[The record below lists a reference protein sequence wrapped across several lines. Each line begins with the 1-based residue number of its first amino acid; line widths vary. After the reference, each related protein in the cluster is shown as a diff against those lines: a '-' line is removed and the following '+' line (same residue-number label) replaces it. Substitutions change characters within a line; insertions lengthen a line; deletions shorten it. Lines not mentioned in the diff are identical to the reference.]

1 MRDER
6 SARERCWWPGR
17 RPCLL
22 VLFAL
27 LMATAATIGIVGQRA
42 VSAQYPAPVGSCT
55 ATPDSPSLQPGGL
68 VTFHVVVLG
77 SDGVPAPSV
86 EGSARLDGQS
96 SGGAELLDTAFRTD
110 SAGAADVRL
119 QTGAGTGGITVVFT
133 CGQLSTQA
141 TLRVV
146 RQAQAPATPTPT
158 PTATPTTTPSP
169 SATGTP
175 TPTPTPTA
183 APQATATPA
192 PPTPTPEP
200 RNEARPQIFS
210 GVPSFT
216 SVFTRPAAVSTNIAL
231 TAAVVLVLL
240 LSSALFNTAIDE
252 NRHAVHAMTMKYF
265 GGVAGLFG
273 FMGSGWTAVSAGRSW
288 MDRVVGPVV
297 VLLLTGFIYGFLE
310 PGFGWNQKSV
320 VLFLSLVASGGLVTY
335 LYEGGEALMTRRTF
349 RVNAGVRLYP
359 ASIGIAVVSVA
370 LCRAVDFQP
379 GIVFGFIASS
389 VLLQPATFSEKESGK
404 VLLLPALS
412 LLAVS
417 IGAWLLVVPLRDFST
432 AHDGV
437 WSALPESVAVAI
449 FVVGLEGLFCTMV
462 PLQFMDGK
470 RLWEWNRVIWLG
482 IFGVTA
488 FLFWQI
494 LFNREEAY
502 FNGLQHARAIGAIGV
517 FALYVAVTVGTW
529 AYFRYRNPHGET
541 PETAAEE
548 GGAITGG

>member
-1 MRDER
+1 MREER
-6 SARERCWWPGR
+6 GEGGRHWWPEGR
-17 RPCLL
+17 RRLL
-22 VLFAL
+22 MLFAVCL
-27 LMATAATIGIVGQRA
+27 ATVATVGVVARGV

-55 ATPDSPSLQPGGL
+55 ATPDSSAPPPGRV

-77 SDGVPAPSV
+77 SDGAPAPSV
-86 EGSARLDGQS
+86 EGSARLDGQP
-96 SGGAELLDTAFRTD
+96 GGGTELLDTAFRTD
-110 SAGAADVRL
+110 GAGAADVRL
-119 QTGAGTGGITVVFT
+119 QVGGTAGGVTVAFT

-141 TLRVV
+141 ILRVV

-158 PTATPTTTPSP
+158 PTE
-169 SATGTP
+169 TP
-175 TPTPTPTA
+175 TPTPTPQATSTPTATATPTA
-183 APQATATPA
+183 APQATATPT
-192 PPTPTPEP
+192 PPTSTPEAT
-200 RNEARPQIFS
+200 NEARPKIFA
-210 GVPSFT
+210 GVPSIT

-231 TAAVVLVLL
+231 TAVVVLALL

-252 NRHAVHAMTMKYF
+252 NRHAVHAMTTKYL
-265 GGVAGLFG
+265 GGLVGAFG
-273 FMGSGWTAVSAGRSW
+273 FVGAGWVAVSAGRAW
-288 MDRVVGPVV
+288 MDRVVGPAV

-310 PGFGWNQKSV
+310 PGFGWNQRSI

-359 ASIGIAVVSVA
+359 ASIGIAVLSVA

-389 VLLQPATFSEKESGK
+389 VLLQPATFSERESGR
-404 VLLLPALS
+404 VLVLPALA
-412 LLAVS
+412 LLAAS

-437 WSALPESVAVAI
+437 WSALPESMAVAV

-470 RLWEWNRVIWLG
+470 RLWEWNRVIWAG

-502 FNGLQHARAIGAIGV
+502 FNGLQHTRAVGAIGV
-517 FALYVAVTVGTW
+517 FAVYVAVTVGTW
-529 AYFRYRNPHGET
+529 AYFRYRNPHGEA
-541 PETAAEE
+541 PEGVTEE
-548 GGAITGG
+548 GEATSGG